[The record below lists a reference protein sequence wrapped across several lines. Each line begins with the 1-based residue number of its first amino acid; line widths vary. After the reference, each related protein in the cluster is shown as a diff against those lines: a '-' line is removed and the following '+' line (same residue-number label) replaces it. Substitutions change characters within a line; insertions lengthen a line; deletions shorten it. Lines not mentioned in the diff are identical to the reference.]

1 MVDLR
6 PQSVLL
12 SFFGDYV
19 SDPRTAVSAASV
31 VHVLDG
37 AGVGVHATRATLS
50 RMVSRGLL
58 RREAQGRQAF
68 FGLTEFGLRTV
79 LDGRQRTQ
87 EADVV
92 DRGWDG
98 RWTMVSFSLPEDSQ
112 RKRHDLRSRLSW
124 AGFGM
129 VNAGLWAAPH
139 DVDVVALLKD
149 LGVLDGVRAFS
160 GVPASPSDGSQLVRD
175 LYDLDAI
182 AATYDAFVQRWAPFD
197 GAVGA
202 VGDALVARIVLAAD
216 WLLVVRHDPR
226 LPVEFLPPEW
236 PGHRALDLQRRLV
249 AVLTGPSEQEALERL
264 DIRVLGAE

>member
-1 MVDLR
+1 M
-6 PQSVLL
+6 
-12 SFFGDYV
+12 
-19 SDPRTAVSAASV
+19 SAASV
-31 VHVLDG
+31 VDVLDG

-58 RREAQGRQAF
+58 CREAQGRQAF

-92 DRGWDG
+92 DREWDG

-112 RKRHDLRSRLSW
+112 RQRHDLRSRLSW

-139 DVDVVALLKD
+139 DVDVVALLSD
-149 LGVLDGVRAFS
+149 LRVLDGVRAFT
-160 GVPASPSDGSQLVRD
+160 GEPAPPSDRALLVRD
-175 LYDLDAI
+175 LYDLDAL
-182 AATYDAFVQRWAPFD
+182 AEKYEAFIQRWRPFD
-197 GAVGA
+197 RAFDRI
-202 VGDALVARIVLAAD
+202 GDALVARIVLAAD

-226 LPVEFLPPEW
+226 LPVEFLPSAW

-249 AVLTGPSEQEALERL
+249 TRLTGPSEREAVERL
-264 DIRVLGAE
+264 DIRTFGTG